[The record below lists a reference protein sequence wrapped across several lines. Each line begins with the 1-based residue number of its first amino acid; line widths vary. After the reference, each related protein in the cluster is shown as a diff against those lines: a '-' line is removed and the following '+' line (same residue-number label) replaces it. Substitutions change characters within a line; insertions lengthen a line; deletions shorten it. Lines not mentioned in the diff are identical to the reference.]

1 MASFMTRVELHGA
14 TYQDYTNLHAYMA
27 QEGFTNTIRSSDGA
41 LYQLPPAEHELI
53 ANCSTVQAREKAS
66 KAATRT
72 VGSDRSACSSASAR
86 RSPGMNAVYRI
97 ASEGVWRKSRGKCV
111 RD

>member
-27 QEGFTNTIRSSDGA
+27 QEGFTNTIRGSDGA
-41 LYQLPPAEHELI
+41 LYQLPPAEYELI

-72 VGSDRSACSSASAR
+72 LKTFAVLTVEYSSAAWVGLSKVQQQAR
-86 RSPGMNAVYRI
+86 VY
-97 ASEGVWRKSRGKCV
+97 
-111 RD
+111 

>member
-41 LYQLPPAEHELI
+41 FYQLPPAEYELI
-53 ANCSTVQAREKAS
+53 ANCTTVQAREKAS

-72 VGSDRSACSSASAR
+72 LKTFAVLTVEYSSAAWVGLSKVQQQAR
-86 RSPGMNAVYRI
+86 AY
-97 ASEGVWRKSRGKCV
+97 
-111 RD
+111 